1 LQKPPHAVKQ
11 GCYILNCTAQESR
24 PVANAMKQVLIFL
37 IKLYQ
42 WCLSPFFGGQ
52 CRFYPS
58 CSAYAAEAID
68 THGALRGTWLAIAR
82 LLRCH
87 PWHPGGVD
95 PVPPKKSDSV
105 IK

>member
-1 LQKPPHAVKQ
+1 MAPTP
-11 GCYILNCTAQESR
+11 I
-24 PVANAMKQVLIFL
+24 MKQLLLVLIN
-37 IKLYQ
+37 LYR

-58 CSAYAAEAID
+58 CSVYATEAIE
-68 THGALRGTWLAIAR
+68 THGAVRGSWLAVRR

-95 PVPPKKSDSV
+95 PVPPKNSDSG

>member
-1 LQKPPHAVKQ
+1 
-11 GCYILNCTAQESR
+11 
-24 PVANAMKQVLIFL
+24 MKQVLLVL
-37 IKLYQ
+37 IKCYQ
-42 WCLSPFFGGQ
+42 LCLSPFFGGQ

-68 THGALRGTWLAIAR
+68 THGALRGSWLAIRR

-95 PVPPKKSDSV
+95 PVPPSEVKE
-105 IK
+105 

>member
-1 LQKPPHAVKQ
+1 MLYTPQTRLAA
-11 GCYILNCTAQESR
+11 LTASDC
-24 PVANAMKQVLIFL
+24 VMKQVLLVL
-37 IKLYQ
+37 IKCYQ
-42 WCLSPFFGGQ
+42 LCFSPFFGGQ

-68 THGALRGTWLAIAR
+68 THGVVRGTWLALRR

-95 PVPPKKSDSV
+95 PVPKKKRLEPPMNAD
-105 IK
+105 KRR

>member
-1 LQKPPHAVKQ
+1 
-11 GCYILNCTAQESR
+11 
-24 PVANAMKQVLIFL
+24 VAGVIYSLATPTCLPRLCNVAMKQVLLLL
-37 IKLYQ
+37 IKCYQ
-42 WCLSPFFGGQ
+42 LCFSPFFGGQ

-68 THGALRGTWLAIAR
+68 THGALRGTWLAIRR

-95 PVPPKKSDSV
+95 PVPPSEVKG
-105 IK
+105 